1 MLGCSVR
8 FYLQL
13 FVGGLLSLLGCSV
26 RFYLQLFVGGFYL
39 QLFVGGVMSCLRHL
53 CLLVYNGVEHILCS
67 VFCFICLRLV
77 VCAPNIASFSV
88 LVIRYSLTFIYS
100 LWFDPT

>member
-1 MLGCSVR
+1 
-8 FYLQL
+8 
-13 FVGGLLSLLGCSV
+13 
-26 RFYLQLFVGGFYL
+26 LFVGGFYL

-77 VCAPNIASFSV
+77 VCASFSV
-88 LVIRYSLTFIYS
+88 LVILDCPVSNVYLQFLCIGHS
-100 LWFDPT
+100 

>member
-1 MLGCSVR
+1 
-8 FYLQL
+8 
-13 FVGGLLSLLGCSV
+13 
-26 RFYLQLFVGGFYL
+26 LFVGGFYL

-100 LWFDPT
+100 LVVCAPNIASFSVLVILDCPVSNVYL